1 MFIHLNLCIALAL
14 GLIAFIAGIE
24 NATDDRVSSLAN
36 QKNTYVHIYIHYL
49 HQNAVIVIISY
60 DNAVGNVSANN
71 LTVARENLLKWDAV
85 LYYYRLGLCGYCAK
99 IVHEK
104 HFHFIIMYDKLY
116 RNVAMYVAS

>member
-36 QKNTYVHIYIHYL
+36 QKSTYVHIYIHYL

-71 LTVARENLLKWDAV
+71 LTVARENLLK
-85 LYYYRLGLCGYCAK
+85 
-99 IVHEK
+99 
-104 HFHFIIMYDKLY
+104 
-116 RNVAMYVAS
+116 